1 MKEKTDLII
10 IGKFETVNYKGYS
23 QLPID
28 RIDIY
33 RELVQTRMV
42 YLDDGFH
49 HFLDVFNN
57 AKFGRYYEESSYAER
72 REMYNIWNL
81 PSLNPA
87 LAATPMINHGLNCRI
102 INNLDS
108 EFDIFIELAQSMK
121 HSLIAISTTFLLS
134 WGVIMVGYE

>member
-23 QLPID
+23 LFPID
-28 RIDIY
+28 RIDLY
-33 RELVQTRMV
+33 RDLVQLRMI
-42 YLDDGFH
+42 YQDGGFH
-49 HFLDVFNN
+49 HFLDVFNK
-57 AKFGRYYEESSYAER
+57 AKFGRYYEQSSYAER

-108 EFDIFIELAQSMK
+108 EFDIFDVF
-121 HSLIAISTTFLLS
+121 IAGKYQT
-134 WGVIMVGYE
+134 E